1 MAEQR
6 IRVLIVDDVPETR
19 ENLKRLLLFESD
31 IEVVGAAATAEEGVR
46 LAQERQP
53 DVVLLDINLPGMSGI
68 EAIEQIMEV
77 APLTQ
82 VVMMSVQSDADYL
95 RRAMLAGA
103 RGFLPKPFSADE
115 LVATIRRVHRTRRAP
130 AVLPPTGPLPGVA
143 GRPAPGKIVAV
154 YSPKGGVGTTMIA
167 VNVAVAIQKPERKVA
182 LIDASLPFG
191 DVGVFLNMQGPRHL
205 ADLAQLEEPDAE
217 ALTLSMLSHTSGLKV
232 LLAPPRPE
240 LVEYVTAEAMRAIL
254 GLARSLFDVLIVDTN
269 TQLVEPTLSILDE
282 ADQILLVVAPDVP
295 TIKNA
300 RLFFDVTAQLN
311 YPPQKI
317 MMVLNKMDRRFGIT
331 SEMVEQALKHPI
343 SAQIPWD
350 EMSVL
355 TSINKGIPLVTQ
367 RAKPV
372 AQALLQLASRV
383 EEALFAP
390 QEVGEARRRPAR

>member
-130 AVLPPTGPLPGVA
+130 AVLPPTGPLPGAA

-350 EMSVL
+350 KMSVL